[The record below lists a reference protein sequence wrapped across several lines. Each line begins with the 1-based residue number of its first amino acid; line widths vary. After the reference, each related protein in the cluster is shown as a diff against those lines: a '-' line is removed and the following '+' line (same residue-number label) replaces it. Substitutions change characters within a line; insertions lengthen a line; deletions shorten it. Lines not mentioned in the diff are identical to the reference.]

1 MQRMKIKSFP
11 IFFSIPLALLTGA
24 IACIIAADVAYVHRS
39 DIISTLLSKDI
50 ITSMLLTLATSA
62 VTTLISVIIA
72 VPSAYALSRFKFPGA
87 IVLDTLIDLLIV
99 VPVLV
104 VGVSILVFFRMGFLL
119 ETSRFL
125 PALLIGKAIQWLGD
139 VFIYQRAGI
148 VLAQFFCSVP
158 FAVRVIKSTFD
169 DMSPRTEHVA
179 QTLGCTKWQAFFR
192 VSLPLARQG
201 IFAGAVLAWARAFGL
216 FGPISIVAGAV
227 RQKTEVLSTS
237 IFLEI
242 SIGQLETGIALSL
255 LMVAIASAILLL
267 FRVVSGKT
275 LFGGA
280 VQT

>member
-1 MQRMKIKSFP
+1 MSKKAFP
-11 IFFSIPLALLTGA
+11 ILFSIPLAILTGA
-24 IACIIAADVAYVHRS
+24 IALIIVADISYVHKS
-39 DIISTLLSKDI
+39 DIVSTLLSRDI
-50 ITSMLLTLATSA
+50 ITSMILTLETSA
-62 VTTLISVIIA
+62 ITTLISVIIA
-72 VPSAYALSRFKFPGA
+72 IPSAYALSRFKFPGA

-119 ETSRFL
+119 ESSPFL
-125 PALLIGKAIQWLGD
+125 PAALAGKVIQWLAD

-179 QTLGCTKWQAFFR
+179 QTLGCSRMQAFFR

-242 SIGQLETGIALSL
+242 SIGQLERGIALSL
-255 LMVAIASAILLL
+255 LMVAIASLILLAL
-267 FRVVSGKT
+267 RIGSGRT
-275 LFGGA
+275 LFGGN
-280 VQT
+280 VQV

>member
-1 MQRMKIKSFP
+1 MKIKAFP
-11 IFFSIPLALLTGA
+11 ILFSIPLAILTGA
-24 IACIIAADVAYVHRS
+24 ITLIIIADISYVHKS

-50 ITSMLLTLATSA
+50 VSSMILTLETSIL
-62 VTTLISVIIA
+62 TTVISVIIA
-72 VPSAYALSRFKFPGA
+72 VPSSYALSRFKFPGA
-87 IVLDTLIDLLIV
+87 FVLDTLIDLLIV

-119 ETSRFL
+119 ESSPFP
-125 PALLIGKAIQWLGD
+125 PAVLVGKVIQWLGD

-179 QTLGCTKWQAFFR
+179 QTLGCSRRQAFFK
-192 VSLPLARQG
+192 VSLPLASQG

-255 LMVAIASAILLL
+255 LMVVIASAILMLL
-267 FRVVSGKT
+267 RIASGKT
-275 LFGGA
+275 LFGGK
-280 VQT
+280 VQV

>member
-1 MQRMKIKSFP
+1 MKKKAFP
-11 IFFSIPLALLTGA
+11 ILFSIPLALLTGA
-24 IACIIAADVAYVHRS
+24 IALIIIADISYVHRS
-39 DIISTLLSKDI
+39 DIVSTLLSKDI
-50 ITSMLLTLATSA
+50 ISSMFLTLETSA
-62 VTTLISVIIA
+62 VTTLISVLIA
-72 VPSAYALSRFKFPGA
+72 IPSAYALSRFKFPGA

-119 ETSRFL
+119 ESSSFG
-125 PALLIGKAIQWLGD
+125 PAALAGKAIQWLAD

-179 QTLGCTKWQAFFR
+179 QTLGCGRLQAFFR

-227 RQKTEVLSTS
+227 RQRTEVLSTS

-242 SIGQLETGIALSL
+242 SIGQLEKGIALSL
-255 LMVAIASAILLL
+255 MMVAIASLILVLL
-267 FRVVSGKT
+267 RIGSGKT
-275 LFGGA
+275 LFGGN
-280 VQT
+280 VQR